1 MKKVLGQDE
10 AIDLYL
16 EYYLYALD
24 NMYGSSF
31 GSWDELSDFMMNRG
45 YSLCKRH
52 DEWVLIAGDSDEE

>member
-1 MKKVLGQDE
+1 MKNKMKKVLGQDE
-10 AIDLYL
+10 AIDLY
-16 EYYLYALD
+16 LD